1 MRYVEAIRRDP
12 EARKA
17 VDVLAI
23 HGYADDGVH
32 ANRSPDMWQ
41 QYYHGRT
48 AKQGNSSSSY
58 NPTWTGVKADGKPLW
73 MTEVSGE
80 GQNWESAIRIA
91 QTMQD
96 GITKA
101 NVGAWVFWGIA
112 NSTTQPHGEALT
124 QGTDATAKKYNA
136 FKHFSKYVRPGATR
150 LATNANDPHGV
161 YASAFV
167 HDKDRTLTAVLIN
180 GTGKDQKARLRLPGI
195 DVDAFDVGYV
205 TDATHTWT
213 RLRRFDVKDGVA
225 KITLPANSVITLRGS
240 LDQPD
245 PATVSGFYYKDRDA
259 DKKFDPVEV
268 GLPGD
273 KVFVDANRNGRRDA
287 KELFAVTDAK
297 GYFRFEGVAPGTYA
311 LRRELPAGWE
321 RTTPPVDLVLGSGQN
336 KTGVLIGARPK
347 L

>member
-48 AKQGNSSSSY
+48 AKQGNGASSY
-58 NPTWTGVKADGKPLW
+58 NPTWTGVKADNKPLW

-80 GQNWESAIRIA
+80 GQNWDSAIRVA

-96 GITKA
+96 GITKS

-124 QGTDATAKKYNA
+124 QGTDARPRSTTPSSTSRSTSAPVPRDWRRVPTTRTVSTPARSSTTRTAR
-136 FKHFSKYVRPGATR
+136 SRPCSSTAPATTR
-150 LATNANDPHGV
+150 RPACGCRH
-161 YASAFV
+161 
-167 HDKDRTLTAVLIN
+167 R
-180 GTGKDQKARLRLPGI
+180 RR
-195 DVDAFDVGYV
+195 
-205 TDATHTWT
+205 
-213 RLRRFDVKDGVA
+213 RLRRRLRHRRHPHLDP
-225 KITLPANSVITLRGS
+225 PAPLRRQGRRRADHAPGQQRHHARGS
-240 LDQPD
+240 LDQPK

-273 KVFVDANRNGRRDA
+273 KVFIDANRNGRRDA

-297 GYFRFEGVAPGTYA
+297 ATSASTRSPPAPTPSVANCP
-311 LRRELPAGWE
+311 PAG
-321 RTTPPVDLVLGSGQN
+321 S
-336 KTGVLIGARPK
+336 ARPRPSTSSSTAGK
-347 L
+347 TRPAC